1 MSEMLTDLLQ
11 NIYTR
16 ISTLGKSIKS
26 LQMSIDNLNKTFGEK
41 VGNLVTSM
49 NSMMDNVE
57 KEGDTQK
64 LLLEQIGDE
73 TVNEILKLQE
83 KIGLKDLEELSVKLS
98 KIVETSEEALKPE
111 VVDLLLNEVLE
122 GVKSLKE
129 GPIVE
134 GSKVNGDDILDKV
147 SSAIPKGNNPK
158 KGKDSKKGKDPKK
171 GKDLKDL
178 GPPPGAK

>member
-41 VGNLVTSM
+41 VGTLVVSM

-57 KEGDTQK
+57 KEGATHQ
-64 LLLEQIGDE
+64 LIIEQIGNE
-73 TVNEILKLQE
+73 TVREILKLQE

-111 VVDLLLNEVLE
+111 VVDLLLKEVLE

-129 GPIVE
+129 GPLVKA
-134 GSKVNGDDILDKV
+134 SKGNDEDLLDKV
-147 SSAIPKGNNPK
+147 SSAIPPANAPK
-158 KGKDSKKGKDPKK
+158 KGKKLKKGKN
-171 GKDLKDL
+171 LKEL

>member
-11 NIYTR
+11 NIYNR

-41 VGNLVTSM
+41 VGTLVISM

-57 KEGDTQK
+57 KEGETQK

-73 TVNEILKLQE
+73 TVREILKLQE

-98 KIVETSEEALKPE
+98 RIVETSEEALKPE
-111 VVDLLLNEVLE
+111 VVDLLLKEVLE
-122 GVKSLKE
+122 AVKSLKE
-129 GPIVE
+129 GPVVKD
-134 GSKVNGDDILDKV
+134 SKVNGEDLLNKV
-147 SSAIPKGNNPK
+147 SSSIPTTTPK
-158 KGKDSKKGKDPKK
+158 KGKKPKK
-171 GKDLKDL
+171 GKRLKDL

>member
-11 NIYTR
+11 NIYNR
-16 ISTLGKSIKS
+16 ISTLGKSINS

-41 VGNLVTSM
+41 VGNLVGSM

-57 KEGDTQK
+57 KEGETQK

-73 TVNEILKLQE
+73 AIREVLKLQD
-83 KIGLKDLEELSVKLS
+83 KIGLKDLEELSIKLS

-122 GVKSLKE
+122 GAKSLKISSIKE
-129 GPIVE
+129 E
-134 GSKVNGDDILDKV
+134 SKVNDEELLKKV
-147 SSAIPKGNNPK
+147 SSSLPTPSPK
-158 KGKDSKKGKDPKK
+158 KGKN
-171 GKDLKDL
+171 LKNL
-178 GPPPGAK
+178 GPPPGN

>member
-41 VGNLVTSM
+41 VGTLVASM

-57 KEGDTQK
+57 REGEGQK

-73 TVNEILKLQE
+73 TVREILKLQD

-111 VVDLLLNEVLE
+111 VVDLLLKEVLE

-129 GPIVE
+129 GPMVE
-134 GSKVNGDDILDKV
+134 TSTVNDEDLLDKV
-147 SSAIPKGNNPK
+147 SSSIPATKTPNKGNN
-158 KGKDSKKGKDPKK
+158 
-171 GKDLKDL
+171 LKDL
-178 GPPPGAK
+178 GPPPGN

>member
-41 VGNLVTSM
+41 VGNLVSSM

-64 LLLEQIGDE
+64 LILEQIGEE
-73 TVNEILKLQE
+73 TVREIQKLQE
-83 KIGLKDLEELSVKLS
+83 KIGLKDLEELSKKLS

-111 VVDLLLNEVLE
+111 VVDLLLKEVLE
-122 GVKSLKE
+122 SVKSLKE
-129 GPIVE
+129 VPIVGVSSANE
-134 GSKVNGDDILDKV
+134 GDLLDKV
-147 SSAIPKGNNPK
+147 SSAIPAAKTPK
-158 KGKDSKKGKDPKK
+158 KGKTSKKGKN
-171 GKDLKDL
+171 LKDL
-178 GPPPGAK
+178 GPPPGA

>member
-26 LQMSIDNLNKTFGEK
+26 LQMSIDNLNTTFGEK
-41 VGNLVTSM
+41 VGTLVVSM
-49 NSMMDNVE
+49 NSMMDNVD
-57 KEGDTQK
+57 KEGETQK
-64 LLLEQIGDE
+64 LILEQIGDE
-73 TVNEILKLQE
+73 TVREILKLQE

-111 VVDLLLNEVLE
+111 VVDLLLKEVLE

-129 GPIVE
+129 GPIME
-134 GSKVNGDDILDKV
+134 ESKVNGEELLDKV
-147 SSAIPKGNNPK
+147 SSAIPAPKSRKKGKKPK
-158 KGKDSKKGKDPKK
+158 KGKN
-171 GKDLKDL
+171 LKEL

>member
-11 NIYTR
+11 NIYNR

-26 LQMSIDNLNKTFGEK
+26 LQMSIDNLNTTFGEK
-41 VGNLVTSM
+41 VGTLVVSM

-57 KEGDTQK
+57 KEGETSK

-73 TVNEILKLQE
+73 TVREILKLQE

-111 VVDLLLNEVLE
+111 VVDLLLKEVLE

-129 GPIVE
+129 GPVVKD
-134 GSKVNGDDILDKV
+134 SKVNGEDLLNKV
-147 SSAIPKGNNPK
+147 SSSIPTAPTPK
-158 KGKDSKKGKDPKK
+158 KRKKPKK

>member
-41 VGNLVTSM
+41 VGTLVVSM

-57 KEGDTQK
+57 KEGETHV
-64 LLLEQIGDE
+64 LLLEQIGNE
-73 TVNEILKLQE
+73 TVREILKLQE

-98 KIVETSEEALKPE
+98 KIVETSEEALKPA
-111 VVDLLLNEVLE
+111 VVDLLLKEVLE

-134 GSKVNGDDILDKV
+134 GSEANDEDLLDKV
-147 SSAIPKGNNPK
+147 SSSIPAKKKKSPK
-158 KGKDSKKGKDPKK
+158 KGKKPKK
-171 GKDLKDL
+171 GKNLKDL
-178 GPPPGAK
+178 GPPPGA

>member
-16 ISTLGKSIKS
+16 ISTLGKTIKS
-26 LQMSIDNLNKTFGEK
+26 LQVSIDNLNKTFGEK

-64 LLLEQIGDE
+64 LLLEQIGEE
-73 TVNEILKLQE
+73 TVREIQKLQE

-111 VVDLLLNEVLE
+111 VVDLLLKEVLE
-122 GVKSLKE
+122 GVRSLKE
-129 GPIVE
+129 GPIV
-134 GSKVNGDDILDKV
+134 GDSSTNDEDLLDKV
-147 SSAIPKGNNPK
+147 SSAIPAVKAPK
-158 KGKDSKKGKDPKK
+158 KGKTSKKGKN
-171 GKDLKDL
+171 LKDL
-178 GPPPGAK
+178 GPPPGA